1 MHRSRDTMHAQ
12 EPKTQCQ
19 WYPMKNVMI
28 VNSRTNRRRV
38 FKLGGRVGHVTGHV
52 GQQLKVK
59 RSSVKVTRSR
69 NVSPDRTL

>member
-1 MHRSRDTMHAQ
+1 
-12 EPKTQCQ
+12 
-19 WYPMKNVMI
+19 MKNVMT

-38 FKLGGRVGHVTGHV
+38 FKLGGRVGHVTGHM